1 MENSFKELRYS
12 DNLTH
17 EEIISQKE
25 VAARTG
31 LSTSA
36 VSKIEQPDSNPRLL
50 TIKDYHKAFPEVSY
64 EFLMGETATKDVKY
78 HALGELFPFD
88 DSFYKNLEQLLELDK
103 GNHFVEYMLSALLFN
118 PQALY
123 TALIVMFDTLY
134 QINNI
139 QQDKELSSSAKSEM
153 SKMHEYIFSQS
164 VIEYLEN
171 NVMPLLGRAFEAKE
185 GYLGNVK
192 EDTEKTMRKLYNGTE
207 SSVTVENIKVTP
219 IISDKDSIS

>member
-1 MENSFKELRYS
+1 MENPFKELRYS

-36 VSKIEQPDSNPRLL
+36 VSKIEQPGSNPRLL

-64 EFLMGETATKDVKY
+64 EYLMGETATKDAKY
-78 HALGELFPFD
+78 HAIGEIFPFD
-88 DSFYKNLEQLLELDK
+88 DSFYNNLKQLLELDS
-103 GNHFVEYMLSALLFN
+103 GNQFVEYMLSALLYN

-123 TALIVMFDTLY
+123 TALITVFDTLY

-139 QQDKELSSSAKSEM
+139 QQNKELSSSDKAKM

-164 VIEYLEN
+164 VIDYLEN
-171 NVMPLLGRAFEAKE
+171 NVMPLLGRGFEAKNK
-185 GYLGNVK
+185 YLSN
-192 EDTEKTMRKLYNGTE
+192 EAQDTEKAIRELYSGTE

-219 IISDKDSIS
+219 ITNDKD

>member
-1 MENSFKELRYS
+1 MENPFKELRYS

-25 VAARTG
+25 VAVRTG

-36 VSKIEQPDSNPRLL
+36 VSQIERTGKVNMDSLKL
-50 TIKDYHKAFPEVSY
+50 YHKAFPDISY
-64 EFLMGETATKDVKY
+64 EYLMGETATKDVKY
-78 HALGELFPFD
+78 HTLGELFPFD

-103 GNHFVEYMLSALLFN
+103 GNHFVEYMLSALLYN

-123 TALIVMFDTLY
+123 TVLIVMFDTLY

-153 SKMHEYIFSQS
+153 SKMHEYVFSQS
-164 VIEYLEN
+164 VIEYLKN
-171 NVMPLLGRAFEAKE
+171 TVMPLLGRGFEAKE
-185 GYLGNVK
+185 DYLGNVK
-192 EDTEKTMRKLYNGTE
+192 EDTEKTMRELYSGTE

-219 IISDKDSIS
+219 IINDKD